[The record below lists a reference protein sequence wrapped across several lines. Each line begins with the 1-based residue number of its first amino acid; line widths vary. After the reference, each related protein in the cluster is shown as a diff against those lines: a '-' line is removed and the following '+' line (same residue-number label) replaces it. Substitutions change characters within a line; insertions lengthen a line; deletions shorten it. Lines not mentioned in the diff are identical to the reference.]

1 MLFHDPQSGHF
12 PSHLGDWLPHF
23 WQAKMV
29 LCFTDS
35 PRKYQMSYEITA
47 SRRALS
53 IGRGTGLMV

>member
-1 MLFHDPQSGHF
+1 MLFHEPQSGHF

-23 WQAKMV
+23 WQAKTV

-35 PRKYQMSYEITA
+35 PRKDQMSCEITA

-53 IGRGTGLMV
+53 IGRERA